1 MIDMP
6 TILTIGHSTH
16 TIDEFIRMLQ
26 ARDVEIVVDVRSSPH
41 SKRFPQYSRETL
53 QTSLKQHGI
62 RYLFLGRE
70 LGARRTERECYVAGK
85 AEYERIAKL
94 PVFAEGISRVLTG
107 AAEYRIV
114 LMCAEHDPL
123 TCHRTVL
130 VCRYLKKHD
139 LALAHILRDGRVEP
153 HEQAEHRL
161 MLEEGEN
168 PDQTDIF
175 AAADEFDSALTR
187 AYTRRGD
194 RIAYREGGTEDEDS
208 HDRLHEEKR

>member
-1 MIDMP
+1 MP

-16 TIDEFIRMLQ
+16 TIDEFLRMLQ

-41 SKRFPQYSRETL
+41 SKRFPQYSKENL
-53 QTSLKQHGI
+53 QTSLREHGI

-70 LGARRTERECYVAGK
+70 LGARRNERECYVAGK

-94 PVFAEGISRVLTG
+94 PAFTEGISRVLTG
-107 AAEYRIV
+107 AEEYRIA

-130 VCRYLKKHD
+130 VCRHLKKHD

-153 HEQAEHRL
+153 HEHAEHRL

-175 AAADEFDSALTR
+175 AATNEFDSALSR

-208 HDRLHEEKR
+208 HDRFHEEKR